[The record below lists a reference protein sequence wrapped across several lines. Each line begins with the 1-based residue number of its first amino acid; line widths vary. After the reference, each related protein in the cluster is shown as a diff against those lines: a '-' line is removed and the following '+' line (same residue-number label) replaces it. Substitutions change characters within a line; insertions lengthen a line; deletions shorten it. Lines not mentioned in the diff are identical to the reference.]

1 MRIQTS
7 CECAAASR
15 VSAAFWSFRAGGLR
29 PVSDPHK
36 PFLPQPYSLAT
47 IRDAL
52 TPIDRSRVFLFL
64 AALAAAFCAAA
75 CTAAFG
81 PGYAIEKQEMEVRFT
96 ADPQPVI
103 HIDSVYRLRNDGNRP
118 LASIEVRLPGRR
130 RFNFADPHADWN
142 GHSLSLETSP
152 DNPRNVLLNFP

>member
-1 MRIQTS
+1 
-7 CECAAASR
+7 
-15 VSAAFWSFRAGGLR
+15 L
-29 PVSDPHK
+29 K
-36 PFLPQPYSLAT
+36 
-47 IRDAL
+47 
-52 TPIDRSRVFLFL
+52 PIDRSRVFLFL
-64 AALAAAFCAAA
+64 AALAAALSAAA

-118 LASIEVRLPGRR
+118 LFSIELRLPGRR

-142 GHSLSLETSP
+142 GHSLSVETSP
-152 DNPRNVLLNFP
+152 DNPRNVLRRISSLIVARRAPL